1 MFYQAIENSY
11 NICKV
16 INILIKVI
24 DCKKLFL
31 NFFSLPNIHLL
42 KTEKDITIYDIA
54 KQLHV
59 SAATVSRA
67 LNDSTAVKS
76 STRKKINEMA
86 ESLGYRQNLVAS
98 SLRLQKTHTLGV
110 IFHELNSY
118 FIISVLAGIEKVVRE
133 AKYNLIIVHSAENAD
148 FETANAGNLFQ
159 KRVDG
164 VIASLSF
171 NTENLSAFKQFESK
185 NTPVVFFD
193 RVFENSEGVKII
205 INNFQAGYDA
215 TTHLIEQGCKRIA
228 HITSSLKRNVY
239 EERLR
244 GYKQAL
250 HDHKIKF
257 DEKMLIIDAFKEE
270 DAIRSANRILAM
282 KPFPDGIFITNDFCA
297 AVVMQTLKDAGKK
310 IPEDVA
316 IVGFNNDSISKVIS
330 PKLTTINY
338 PGFEMGQ
345 LAARTLI
352 NHLKGVWDMRMT
364 RTMIM
369 KSELIVRESSLK
381 KGKQ

>member
-1 MFYQAIENSY
+1 MKS
-11 NICKV
+11 
-16 INILIKVI
+16 
-24 DCKKLFL
+24 
-31 NFFSLPNIHLL
+31 
-42 KTEKDITIYDIA
+42 EKEITIYDIA
-54 KQLHV
+54 KQLNV

-67 LNDSTAVKS
+67 LNNNTAVKA
-76 STRKKINEMA
+76 STRKKINDLA
-86 ESLGYRQNLVAS
+86 ENLGYRQNLVAS
-98 SLRLQKTHTLGV
+98 SLRLQKTHTIGV

-133 AKYNLIIVHSAENAD
+133 AKYNLLIVHSAENAD
-148 FETANAGNLFQ
+148 FEAANAGNLFQ

-185 NTPVVFFD
+185 NTPVIFFD
-193 RVFENSEGVKII
+193 RVFENSEGVKIV

-215 TTHLIEQGCKRIA
+215 TKHLIEQGCKRIA

-239 EERLR
+239 AERLR

-250 HDHKIKF
+250 ADHNMKF
-257 DEKMLIIDAFKEE
+257 DEKLLIIDGFKEE
-270 DAIRSANRILAM
+270 DAARSSNRILEM
-282 KPFPDGIFITNDFCA
+282 KKLPDGIFITNDFCA
-297 AVVMQTLKDAGKK
+297 AVVMQALKDAGKR
-310 IPEDVA
+310 IPQDVA
-316 IVGFNNDSISKVIS
+316 VVGFNNDSISRVIS

-369 KSELIVRESSLK
+369 KSELIIRESSLK
-381 KGKQ
+381 KGKK